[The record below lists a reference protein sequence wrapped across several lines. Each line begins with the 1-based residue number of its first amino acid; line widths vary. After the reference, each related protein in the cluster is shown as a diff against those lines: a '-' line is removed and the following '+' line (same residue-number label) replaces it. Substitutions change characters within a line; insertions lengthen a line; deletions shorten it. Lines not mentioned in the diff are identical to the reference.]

1 MTTVATALPLLGL
14 RITAG
19 PVELRGV
26 TDDLIVPLAELAS
39 AGIHDPDFMPFYTP
53 WSLTPPEE
61 MPRSM
66 GQFHWGERAAFSVA
80 RWGADLAVFYD
91 GELVGS
97 QGISTHDYLITRT
110 GETGSWLSRR
120 YQGKGIGTAMRQV
133 ICAFAIDC
141 LDAEQVTS
149 AAYTDN
155 PASLAV
161 SRKCGYTENGRELR
175 TRMGK
180 RATLQRIV
188 LEPANLV
195 RFEHDLTVE
204 GLPEFRRSIGL
215 DQPDQDSFGVSD

>member
-1 MTTVATALPLLGL
+1 MTTAAAALPLLAL

-39 AGIHDPDFMPFYTP
+39 AGIHEPDFMPFYTP
-53 WSLTPPEE
+53 WSLATPEE

-66 GQFHWGERAAFSVA
+66 GQFHWGQRAGFSVA
-80 RWGADLAVFYD
+80 RWAADLAVFYD

-110 GETGSWLSRR
+110 AETGSWLSRR
-120 YQGKGIGTAMRQV
+120 YQGRGIGTAMRQV

-141 LDAEQVTS
+141 LDAEQITS
-149 AAYTDN
+149 TAYADN

-161 SRKCGYTENGRELR
+161 SRKCGYTENGRELGA
-175 TRMGK
+175 RMGK
-180 RATLQRIV
+180 RAVRQRIV
-188 LEPANLV
+188 LRSADLV
-195 RFEHDLTVE
+195 RYEHKLTVE

-215 DQPDQDSFGVSD
+215 GLPDETS

>member
-1 MTTVATALPLLGL
+1 
-14 RITAG
+14 
-19 PVELRGV
+19 
-26 TDDLIVPLAELAS
+26 
-39 AGIHDPDFMPFYTP
+39 
-53 WSLTPPEE
+53 
-61 MPRSM
+61 MPRCT
-66 GQFHWGERAAFSVA
+66 GQFHWGRRANFSVA
-80 RWGADLAVFYD
+80 EWAADLAVFYD

-97 QGISTHDYLITRT
+97 QGISTHDYPITRT

-141 LDAEQVTS
+141 LNAEQITS
-149 AAYTDN
+149 GAYTDN

-175 TRMGK
+175 ARMGK
-180 RATLQRIV
+180 PATLQRIV

-195 RFEHDLTVE
+195 RYCHELTVE

-215 DQPDQDSFGVSD
+215 D

>member
-26 TDDLIVPLAELAS
+26 TDELIVPLAELAS
-39 AGIHDPDFMPFYTP
+39 AGIHDPDFMPFYMP

-66 GQFHWGERAAFSVA
+66 GQFHWGQRASFSVA
-80 RWGADLAVFYD
+80 KWSADFAVFYD

-97 QGISTHDYLITRT
+97 QGISAHDYLITRT

-141 LDAEQVTS
+141 LDAEQITS
-149 AAYTDN
+149 GAYTDN
-155 PASLAV
+155 PASLTV

-175 TRMGK
+175 VRMGE
-180 RATLQRIV
+180 RATIQRVV

-195 RFEHDLTVE
+195 RYEHKLTVE

-215 DQPDQDSFGVSD
+215 DQPDQDS

>member
-1 MTTVATALPLLGL
+1 MAMTTAATALALLGL

-19 PVELRGV
+19 PVELRSI

-61 MPRSM
+61 MPRTM
-66 GQFHWGERAAFSVA
+66 GQFHWAQRASFSVA
-80 RWGADLAVFYD
+80 KWGADLAVFYD

-97 QGISTHDYLITRT
+97 QGISTHDYLVTRT

-133 ICAFAIDC
+133 ICAFAFDC
-141 LDAEQVTS
+141 LDAEQITS

-161 SRKCGYTENGRELR
+161 SRKCGYTVNGCEVRA
-175 TRMGK
+175 RMGK
-180 RATLQRIV
+180 RAILQRIV
-188 LEPANLV
+188 LEPADLV
-195 RFEHDLTVE
+195 RYEHELTVE

-215 DQPDQDSFGVSD
+215 D

>member
-26 TDDLIVPLAELAS
+26 TDDLIVPLAELAR

-53 WSLTPPEE
+53 WSLSPPEE
-61 MPRSM
+61 MPRTM
-66 GQFHWGERAAFSVA
+66 AQYHWGQRARFSPA
-80 RWGADLAVFYD
+80 KWGADLAVFYD
-91 GELVGS
+91 GELAGS
-97 QGISTHDYLITRT
+97 QGISTEDYLVTRT

-133 ICAFAIDC
+133 ICAFAIDF
-141 LDAEQVTS
+141 LDAEQITS

-175 TRMGK
+175 TRMGE

-195 RFEHDLTVE
+195 RYSHELTVE

-215 DQPDQDSFGVSD
+215 DQPD

>member
-1 MTTVATALPLLGL
+1 MTMTTTASALPLLGL

-39 AGIHDPDFMPFYTP
+39 AGIHDPDLMPFYSP
-53 WSLTPPEE
+53 WSLTTAEQ

-66 GQFHWGERAAFSVA
+66 GQFHWGQRAGFSVA
-80 RWGADLAVFYD
+80 KWGADLAVFYE
-91 GELVGS
+91 GEIVGI
-97 QGISTHDYLITRT
+97 QGIGTHDYLITRT
-110 GETGSWLSRR
+110 AETGSWLSRR

-141 LDAEQVTS
+141 LDAEQITS

-161 SRKCGYTENGRELR
+161 SRKCGYTENGCEFR

-188 LEPANLV
+188 LEPANLI
-195 RFEHDLTVE
+195 RYEHELTVT
-204 GLPEFRRSIGL
+204 GLSDFRRSIGL
-215 DQPDQDSFGVSD
+215 DQPGQDG